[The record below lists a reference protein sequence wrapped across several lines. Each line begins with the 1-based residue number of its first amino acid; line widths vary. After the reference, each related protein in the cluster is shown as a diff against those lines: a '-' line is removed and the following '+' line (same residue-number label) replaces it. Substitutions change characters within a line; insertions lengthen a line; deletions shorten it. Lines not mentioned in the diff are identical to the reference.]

1 MILILILISALFLF
15 FIAESIKNK
24 VEVEAEV
31 EVEVEV
37 EVNRQQTLGYHD
49 VSSHIQKVIIDSFCK
64 HIAEGVKGSTV
75 SNSAGTV
82 RNSTG
87 TVRNS
92 TGTVRNIRGSK
103 DIARFERQLND
114 ANSNVSR
121 NDMAQVK
128 ESEYWLEILLIFI
141 FKLAFIIFYSIR

>member
-1 MILILILISALFLF
+1 MILILILILILISALFLF
-15 FIAESIKNK
+15 FIAENIKNK
-24 VEVEAEV
+24 DEV
-31 EVEVEV
+31 EVEIEV
-37 EVNRQQTLGYHD
+37 EVNRQQNLGYHD
-49 VSSHIQKVIIDSFCK
+49 VSFHIQKVVIDSFCK

-75 SNSAGTV
+75 RNSTGIV

-128 ESEYWLEILLIFI
+128 ESEYWLEILLSFENFLYNLNLHI
-141 FKLAFIIFYSIR
+141 